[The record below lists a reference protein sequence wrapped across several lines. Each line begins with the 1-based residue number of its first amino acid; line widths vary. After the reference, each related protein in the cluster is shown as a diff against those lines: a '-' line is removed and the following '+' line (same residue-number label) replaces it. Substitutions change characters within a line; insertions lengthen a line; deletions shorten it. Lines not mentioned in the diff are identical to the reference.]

1 MFTLYSNWRGPKII
15 YIPYSGLTYFHEK
28 KKKKIE
34 RAFFDRYL
42 YLIPEAYLKPKQ
54 ISTMDFFTEI
64 VND

>member
-1 MFTLYSNWRGPKII
+1 MKK
-15 YIPYSGLTYFHEK
+15 K

-64 VND
+64 VNG